1 MSLGLFSKGPPG
13 WCGGLDVADA
23 TPMIQQYLRI
33 KEQYA
38 DTLLFFRLGDFYEMF
53 FDDAITA
60 SHVLDIAL
68 TGRDAGPMGR
78 VPMCGVPFHAVES
91 YLAKL
96 VAQGYRV
103 AICEQLEDPKQAKG
117 LVERGIVRVVTPGTV
132 VEEGVLEGKR
142 PNFLAAL
149 ARQGQLWGIAYADV
163 STGRFEATQVS
174 SWNTVVDELMRLTPK
189 ELVAAK
195 TCFPQ
200 EEASIELLHQLGL
213 QRYEAADPLLPPQGV
228 RWRHQA
234 PLAFAAAAQLYG
246 YVRQTLPE
254 GDPLDEPIYYDVRG
268 RDVLDAA
275 TVRNLE
281 LLESPYRNKGG
292 TLLSVID
299 QCVTAM
305 GGRLMREWLRM
316 PLCELKPLQWRL
328 GVVND
333 LVEDEEARAKLRE
346 TLQGIRDIDR
356 ILGRLTYGTAGPR
369 ELQVLG
375 TSLRAASAV
384 AAQIATFPADRWE
397 SLQENVEPPGWIA
410 DEIGRALVDEPPT
423 SWKEGGLIRFGYS
436 PTLDALRHQAA
447 EAKTWM
453 AALEARE
460 RERTGIKNLKV
471 GFNKVFGYYIEV
483 TKSHAER
490 VPSEYVRKQTLVAAE
505 RFTFPELEE
514 KEREVLE
521 AQEQEHTLEA
531 ELFSDLRSRIL
542 SEATIVHRV
551 ARTLAEIDVLAALAY
566 VATEQHWVR
575 PQFVPGTAPRIRKGR
590 HPVVEAALD
599 VGQFIPNDTYFDE
612 QDRRIL
618 IVTGPNMAGKSTYLR
633 QVALIAILA
642 QMGSFVPADEA
653 TLPLFDHI
661 FTRIGASDDL
671 AGGAS
676 TFMVEMRE
684 VATILR
690 YATAKSLVVLDE
702 VGRGTSSD
710 DGLAIAQA
718 VVEALDQRE
727 DGAPFT
733 LFATHYHELTE
744 VADRLKSAYNLSMR
758 VLEREGR
765 ITFLRE
771 VQEGPA
777 DKSYGVEV
785 ARLAGLPPNVLRR
798 AQQLLA
804 QRSHGAT
811 TGLAQWESALTL
823 QEESTSL
830 DEMREI
836 LDKLLAVDPLRITP
850 LEALEQLT
858 VLHELAAREGE
869 QARG

>member
-1 MSLGLFSKGPPG
+1 M
-13 WCGGLDVADA
+13 ADA

-38 DTLLFFRLGDFYEMF
+38 DALLFFRLGDFYEMF
-53 FDDAITA
+53 FDDAVTA
-60 SHVLDIAL
+60 SNVLDIAL

-132 VEEGVLEGKR
+132 VEEGVLDGKQ

-174 SWNTVVDELMRLTPK
+174 SWDTVVDELMRLTPK
-189 ELVAAK
+189 ELVVER

-200 EEASIELLHQLGL
+200 EEASVELLHQLGL
-213 QRYEAADPLLPPQGV
+213 KRYETAVPLLPPQGV
-228 RWRHQA
+228 RWRRQA

-254 GDPLDEPIYYDVRG
+254 GDPLDEPLYYDVRG

-281 LLESPYRNKGG
+281 LLESSYRNKGG

-299 QCVTAM
+299 RCVTPM
-305 GGRLMREWLRM
+305 GGRLLREWLRM

-328 GVVND
+328 DAVHY
-333 LVEDEEARAKLRE
+333 LVEEEEARMKLRE
-346 TLQGIRDIDR
+346 TLQGIHDIDR
-356 ILGRLTYGTAGPR
+356 ILGRLTYGNAGPR
-369 ELQVLG
+369 ELQTLG
-375 TSLRAASAV
+375 ASLRAASTV
-384 AAQIATFPADRWE
+384 AAQITTFPLDLWGP
-397 SLQENVEPPGWIA
+397 LQESVEPPAWIA

-423 SWKEGGLIRFGYS
+423 SWKEGGLIRSGYNS
-436 PTLDALRHQAA
+436 ALDALRHQAA
-447 EAKTWM
+447 EAKAWM
-453 AALEARE
+453 AALESRE

-483 TKSHAER
+483 TKSHAEH

-521 AQEQEHTLEA
+521 AEEQERSLEA
-531 ELFSDLRSRIL
+531 ELFFDLRTRIL
-542 SEATIVHRV
+542 REAAIVHRV
-551 ARTLAEIDVLAALAY
+551 ARALAEIDVLANLAH
-566 VATEQHWVR
+566 VATERRWVR
-575 PQFVPGTAPRIRKGR
+575 PQFVPGAAPRIRKGR

-599 VGQFIPNDTYFDE
+599 VGQFIPNDAYFDE

-633 QVALIAILA
+633 QVALIALLA
-642 QMGSFVPADEA
+642 QIGSFVPAEAA
-653 TLPLFDHI
+653 TLPVFDHI

-690 YATAKSLVVLDE
+690 YATSKSLVVLDE

-718 VVEALDQRE
+718 VVEALDQRA

-744 VADRLKSAYNLSMR
+744 VADRLKSTYNLSMR

-785 ARLAGLPPNVLRR
+785 ARLAGLPPDVLHR

-804 QRSHGAT
+804 ERTRGTAN
-811 TGLAQWESALTL
+811 GPVEWGSALTL
-823 QEESTSL
+823 QEATTSREGL
-830 DEMREI
+830 REI
-836 LDKLLAVDPLRITP
+836 LDMLLAMDPLRITP

-858 VLHELAAREGE
+858 TLHELAEREGE
-869 QARG
+869 RTHG